1 MMRQRQRSQHAL
13 KSEIMFPPELGFT
26 LVETMVAIVVL
37 SIGFFAAASMQ
48 IAAVDANTSANRI
61 SEAINLA
68 QSRLEEL
75 MALEYTPD
83 FTDPDLIDDAA
94 MAAAAEPYVDSNEN
108 GFRDLREPYTDSN
121 GNGVW
126 DAAHGDPNP
135 LQGYII
141 TWSVMDDTPVGR
153 TKYIRV
159 YVTRHDNKRTI
170 MLSCIKSME

>member
-1 MMRQRQRSQHAL
+1 MTLDQKHKNVIRPRFLRR
-13 KSEIMFPPELGFT
+13 PEQGFT

-48 IAAVDANTSANRI
+48 IVAVDANTSANRI

-75 MALEYTPD
+75 MALEYSPD
-83 FTDPDLIDDAA
+83 FTDPDLMDDAE
-94 MAAAAEPYVDSNEN
+94 MTGAAEPYVDSNGN
-108 GFRDLREPYTDSN
+108 GFRDLKEPYTDSN
-121 GNGVW
+121 GNGAW
-126 DAAHGDPNP
+126 DAAHGDTNP

-141 TWSVMDDTPVGR
+141 TWSVVDDTPVNR